1 MGTNPTKAMDNIYCR
16 CRKEAGKYND
26 KLNSREGAA
35 ELLGVSVSH
44 AYKIMRELN
53 AELERRGKIT
63 NAGRVSRRYLEER
76 LYC

>member
-1 MGTNPTKAMDNIYCR
+1 MAKMGSKTEEKPKFVR
-16 CRKEAGKYND
+16 VE
-26 KLNSREGAA
+26 EVA
-35 ELLGVSVSH
+35 ELLDISISH

>member
-1 MGTNPTKAMDNIYCR
+1 MENKTGEKTKFVR
-16 CRKEAGKYND
+16 VE
-26 KLNSREGAA
+26 EVA
-35 ELLGVSVSH
+35 ELLDISESH

-53 AELERRGKIT
+53 TELKCKGKIT

>member
-1 MGTNPTKAMDNIYCR
+1 MGSKTDEKPKFVR
-16 CRKEAGKYND
+16 VE
-26 KLNSREGAA
+26 EVA
-35 ELLGVSVSH
+35 ELLDVSISH

>member
-1 MGTNPTKAMDNIYCR
+1 MESKTEEKAKFVR
-16 CRKEAGKYND
+16 VE
-26 KLNSREGAA
+26 EVA
-35 ELLGVSVSH
+35 ELLDISESH

-53 AELERRGKIT
+53 TELRRKGKIT

>member
-1 MGTNPTKAMDNIYCR
+1 MENTTDEKSKFVR
-16 CRKEAGKYND
+16 VE
-26 KLNSREGAA
+26 EVA
-35 ELLGVSVSH
+35 ELLDISKSH

-53 AELERRGKIT
+53 AELERKGKIT

>member
-1 MGTNPTKAMDNIYCR
+1 MEGKTK
-16 CRKEAGKYND
+16 KER
-26 KLNSREGAA
+26 SFVRVEEVA
-35 ELLGVSVSH
+35 ELLDISESH

-53 AELERRGKIT
+53 EELRRKGKIT

>member
-1 MGTNPTKAMDNIYCR
+1 MGREKHEIGGAEMEGKTK
-16 CRKEAGKYND
+16 KEK
-26 KLNSREGAA
+26 SFVRVEEVA
-35 ELLGVSVSH
+35 ELLDISESH

-53 AELERRGKIT
+53 EELRRKGKIT

>member
-1 MGTNPTKAMDNIYCR
+1 MAKMGSKTDEKPKFVR
-16 CRKEAGKYND
+16 VE
-26 KLNSREGAA
+26 EVA
-35 ELLGVSVSH
+35 ELLDISISH

-53 AELERRGKIT
+53 AELEHKGKIT

>member
-1 MGTNPTKAMDNIYCR
+1 MESKTEEKAR
-16 CRKEAGKYND
+16 FVRVE
-26 KLNSREGAA
+26 EVA
-35 ELLGVSVSH
+35 ELLDVSESH

-53 AELERRGKIT
+53 AELRRKGKIT

>member
-1 MGTNPTKAMDNIYCR
+1 MEGKTK
-16 CRKEAGKYND
+16 KEK
-26 KLNSREGAA
+26 SFVRVEEVA
-35 ELLGVSVSH
+35 ELLDISESH

-53 AELERRGKIT
+53 EELRRKGKIT